1 MRYVLLTTLFILS
14 WQVSAKSA
22 EQLRAAYLMQFP
34 LFVKYS
40 DSLNK
45 PSKLTYCFA
54 EQLGS
59 VGRLIEDKKLT
70 LKKRLDFDLVIVKK
84 DEPERLNECSYLYIA
99 KEIKDQPFYL
109 VNATKQTITVG
120 EELATLKAGSFM
132 ALVQEQNKVKIH
144 INGTRLRENIVSF
157 NARLLGLSQ
166 VTDY

>member
-70 LKKRLDFDLVIVKK
+70 LKKRLDFDLVIIKK
-84 DEPERLNECSYLYIA
+84 DELERLNECSYLYIA
-99 KEIKDQPFYL
+99 KEIKDHLIKNGKSLFVIP
-109 VNATKQTITVG
+109 T
-120 EELATLKAGSFM
+120 GS
-132 ALVQEQNKVKIH
+132 
-144 INGTRLRENIVSF
+144 NIPY
-157 NARLLGLSQ
+157 LGL
-166 VTDY
+166 VKEVLERYL